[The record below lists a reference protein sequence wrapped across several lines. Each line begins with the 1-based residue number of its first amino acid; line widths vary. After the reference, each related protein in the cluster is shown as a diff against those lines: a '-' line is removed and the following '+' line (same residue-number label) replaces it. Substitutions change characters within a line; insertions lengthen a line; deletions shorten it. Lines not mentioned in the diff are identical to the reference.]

1 MTIELTTNYD
11 VSMQVGNVMY
21 WEDDNALHICGPDGS
36 LNVDGI
42 DADDMM
48 QCIRNCICPPNSNIL
63 GMFKQPWSEKSVKEV
78 HEALGKYLALKEKVA
93 K

>member
-1 MTIELTTNYD
+1 MSIELTANYD
-11 VSMQVGNVMY
+11 VSMEVGNVIY
-21 WEDDNALHICGPDGS
+21 FEDDHALHIGGPDGS
-36 LNVDGI
+36 LNVGGI

-63 GMFKQPWSEKSVKEV
+63 GMFKQPWTEKSVKEV